1 MNTFLTDAERLE
13 AIAVGIQAYKNPNAT
28 FEAGKSTFSKNKA
41 MEAMRAAL
49 IKSAGGDSKIDF
61 KKMIRGHYN
70 ETFAL
75 IEEILKVTTRDYM
88 LSNTFFQNL
97 VDFRD
102 SSVGDLLSFRLQD
115 KTEFIVADTSVGTQ
129 AVRAQKLMGG
139 TNYTVPTSVKAIK
152 TEEELQRIIA
162 GQIDWLEYVDACNKA
177 ILKRKLNDVA
187 TAFTGITS
195 STPGMQSNLITASAG
210 TYSDADLLTK
220 IIALETTTGMSAKI
234 LGTEQAVSKIDS
246 TPISDSGK
254 EDFYNSKCVGKFRG
268 REVMAMNQL
277 YKPGTTT
284 DLFSNN
290 DIYIFAGDTKP
301 VKHVTTGE
309 FYMTTKDPMAN
320 ADMSQTLFMAYEDG
334 TSVIVN
340 EAFAVYKFS

>member
-1 MNTFLTDAERLE
+1 MNTFLKPEERLE
-13 AIAVGIQAYKNPNAT
+13 AIAVGIQLYRQPDAT
-28 FEAGKSTFSKNKA
+28 FEAGKLTFSKNKA
-41 MEAMRAAL
+41 IEVMQKAL
-49 IKSAGGDSKIDF
+49 IKSAGGDTKIDF
-61 KKMIRGHYN
+61 KKMIRGQYN

-97 VDFRD
+97 VEFKDA
-102 SSVGDLLSFRLQD
+102 SVGDILGFRLPD
-115 KTEFIVADTSVGTQ
+115 KTEFLVAETSQGTQ
-129 AVRAQKLMGG
+129 AVRAQRMMGG
-139 TNYTVPTSVKAIK
+139 TTYTVPTSVKAIK
-152 TEEELQRIIA
+152 TTEELQRILA
-162 GQIDWLEYVDACNKA
+162 GQIDWLEYVDLCNKA
-177 ILKRKLNDVA
+177 VLAKKLNDVA
-187 TAFTGITS
+187 AAFAGITS
-195 STPGMQSNLITASAG
+195 ATPGMQANLITASAG
-210 TYSDADLLTK
+210 TYSDADLLDK

-234 LGTEQAVSKIDS
+234 LGTEKAVSKIDA

-290 DIYIFAGDTKP
+290 NIYIFAGDTKP

-309 FYMTTKDPMAN
+309 FFMTTQDPMAK

-334 TSVIVN
+334 TSVVVN
-340 EAFAVYKFS
+340 EQFAVYKFS